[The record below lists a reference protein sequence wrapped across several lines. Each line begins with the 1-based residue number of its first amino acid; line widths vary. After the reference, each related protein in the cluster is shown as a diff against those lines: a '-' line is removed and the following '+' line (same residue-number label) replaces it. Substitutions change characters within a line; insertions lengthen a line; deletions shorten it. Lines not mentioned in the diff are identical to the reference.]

1 MSPLQGRKAAS
12 QPFDLKAKTPKHVLI
27 FNPVYHGGGRA
38 LRALV
43 QTFKYNPLN
52 NMFWDSLI
60 PYACMFICNKSKSL
74 LG

>member
-43 QTFKYNPLN
+43 
-52 NMFWDSLI
+52 
-60 PYACMFICNKSKSL
+60 
-74 LG
+74 